1 MPFTS
6 ASALGFPSKSCAE
19 IAPDHRESSRRIF
32 GARFEDNAQTRI
44 NIAACLHSWY
54 FHGAL
59 ENGGNRF
66 PLPAPR
72 SRAWFIL
79 GGQVQG
85 RTSPC
90 LFKCPLPARLH
101 SASSSEHNRFARPKI
116 PRTIFGLA
124 AAAQLLA
131 QLSPRLRELV
141 THFKVDSAPREVVI
155 SATVRK
161 TISVVQASDTGFI
174 SLSVEVRAGK
184 LRLIDSRSLRFSLGQ
199 LVPTL

>member
-101 SASSSEHNRFARPKI
+101 SASSSEHNRFARPKSCT
-116 PRTIFGLA
+116 P
-124 AAAQLLA
+124 
-131 QLSPRLRELV
+131 
-141 THFKVDSAPREVVI
+141 
-155 SATVRK
+155 SATW
-161 TISVVQASDTGFI
+161 QALPGRWRSCPPDCASW
-174 SLSVEVRAGK
+174 SLTLRSTAHRA
-184 LRLIDSRSLRFSLGQ
+184 RL
-199 LVPTL
+199 